1 MKNSFGLSGVLVLV
15 FCIFSTLPLVAQRGD
30 DSPVREYGKLESGKR
45 LTVKAPFDSQILYLA
60 AEGTVVT
67 KGDLIVEYDRSK
79 FDAEF
84 DALKIQLKVQE
95 SAIQSETAALGRL
108 KSGAEQK
115 IGLFQARLAD
125 AEKSLEE
132 YANEKEGEAA
142 SIARSMEIE
151 FELCQNK
158 ILFAQSE
165 LKNIDLSAKSDLH
178 QAELT
183 IQKAELEMALTKA
196 QLDRFKLFESPRHL
210 RQLSNSVLEAK
221 IALKEIEM
229 DNAAEIA
236 KSEEKLIQLKS
247 RHQIEKE
254 KRSRLENQISQSRY
268 VADIDGI
275 VMHVTVG
282 SRTPSIKAG
291 ATVRARQNI
300 LMIADP
306 TKLQMAVL
314 VNETRVRRLKP
325 GQAAQ
330 VRLDAGGPILMG
342 TVSKISTTPE
352 PVSFLGGDV
361 TKYRVEVLLKNVSRG
376 HRIGMTG
383 MAEFKPFER
392 SK

>member
-30 DSPVREYGKLESGKR
+30 DAPVREYGKLESGKR

-132 YANEKEGEAA
+132 YANENEGEAA

-254 KRSRLENQISQSRY
+254 KQSRLENQISQSRY